1 MGVGVT
7 IIREFTMIAAS
18 PEVLHLLEQHQSD
31 APAAVVSLDGEAAPA
46 ELVNNLQQLA
56 QQGDDGAR
64 LLLQELERTGAIN
77 AVIIY

>member
-1 MGVGVT
+1 MSVGVT
-7 IIREFTMIAAS
+7 VIREFTMIEAS
-18 PEVLHLLEQHQSD
+18 PEVLRLLEQHQSD
-31 APAAVVSLDGEAAPA
+31 APTAIVSLNRETASAA
-46 ELVNNLQQLA
+46 LVNNLQQLA